1 MNAYIAFQILIL
13 ILSLP
18 LNLDKQQGIKVAI
31 AKTSIIE
38 TPPSNYQ
45 LISIQGYKVFV
56 NKDALTHEETKKAI
70 KILEEKLLELNGFMQ
85 QGQLKFLKS
94 VPIWME
100 WEILPQGA
108 MWYHKSGE
116 WLIENGYSGKKER
129 SVEINN
135 IRNFLAW
142 QQLNQPYMVL
152 HELAHAYHHQ
162 VLSSNK
168 DILDAYQQ
176 ASKSKIYESV
186 AFNMGGKRRA
196 YALNSADEYFAEL
209 TEAYFGQN
217 DYYPFEREQLQ
228 KFDPTG
234 YETMKKYWD

>member
-13 ILSLP
+13 LLP
-18 LNLDKQQGIKVAI
+18 LNLYKQQSAKVAI
-31 AKTSIIE
+31 AETSIIE
-38 TPPSNYQ
+38 TLPSSYQ
-45 LISIQGYKVFV
+45 LLRLQGYKVYV
-56 NKDALTHEETKKAI
+56 NKDALTHEETKNAI
-70 KILEEKLLELNGFMQ
+70 KLLEEKLLELNGLMQ
-85 QGQLKFLKS
+85 QRQLKFLKS

-108 MWYHKSGE
+108 MWYHKSRE
-116 WLIENGYSGKKER
+116 WLIENGYSGKKVR

-135 IRNFLAW
+135 IRNFLTW

-162 VLSSNK
+162 VLSSSNI

-186 AFNMGGKRRA
+186 AFNMGGNRRA
-196 YALNSADEYFAEL
+196 YALNSVDEYFAEL

-234 YETMKKYWD
+234 YELMKKYWD